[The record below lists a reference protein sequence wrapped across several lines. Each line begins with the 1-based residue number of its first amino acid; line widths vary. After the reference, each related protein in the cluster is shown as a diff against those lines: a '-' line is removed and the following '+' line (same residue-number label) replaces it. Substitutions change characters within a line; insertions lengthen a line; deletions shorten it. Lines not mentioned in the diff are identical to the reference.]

1 MEAIPENEVAL
12 LLILAGPAGSGKT
25 TLCDRLVDENGHLE
39 RVVTCTTRAPREGE
53 IDGVDYYFFS
63 DDQFDAKV
71 EDEEFLEWA
80 HVHTYRYGTLKSTI
94 EAKLEDDVDLVMNI
108 DVQGVASVQEAARNQ
123 PMIGQRLVTV
133 FIMPASFD
141 ELKGASGE
149 EARMTKWR
157 SLVESSP
164 PKRKSSNG
172 DPSIT
177 FCVPSRKPKIFRRSQ
192 AFGRPKNG
200 GLLDTCKWQRGRD
213 WPSIS

>member
-71 EDEEFLEWA
+71 EDGEFLEWA

-141 ELKGASGE
+141 ELRERLRGRGKDDELEISCRIESAE
-149 EARMTKWR
+149 KEIEQWR
-157 SLVESSP
+157 SFDYLLRSKSKAEDFSAIASIWRAE
-164 PKRKSSNG
+164 KRR
-172 DPSIT
+172 
-177 FCVPSRKPKIFRRSQ
+177 VARY
-192 AFGRPKNG
+192 
-200 GLLDTCKWQRGRD
+200 L
-213 WPSIS
+213 

>member
-1 MEAIPENEVAL
+1 METIPENEVAL

-71 EDEEFLEWA
+71 EDGEFLEWA

-141 ELKGASGE
+141 ELKERLRGRGKDDELEISCRIESAE
-149 EARMTKWR
+149 KEIEQWR
-157 SLVESSP
+157 SFDYLLRSKSKAEDFSAIASIWRAE
-164 PKRKSSNG
+164 KRR
-172 DPSIT
+172 
-177 FCVPSRKPKIFRRSQ
+177 VARY
-192 AFGRPKNG
+192 
-200 GLLDTCKWQRGRD
+200 L
-213 WPSIS
+213 

>member
-1 MEAIPENEVAL
+1 METIPENELAI
-12 LLILAGPAGSGKT
+12 LLILSGPAGIGKT
-25 TLCDRLVDENGHLE
+25 TLCDRVVDENGHLE

-71 EDEEFLEWA
+71 EDGEFLEWD

-108 DVQGVASVQEAARNQ
+108 DVQGVASGQEAARNQ

-141 ELKGASGE
+141 ELKERLRGRGKDDELEISCRIESAE
-149 EARMTKWR
+149 KEIEQWR
-157 SLVESSP
+157 SFDYLLRSKSKAEDFSAIASIWRAE
-164 PKRKSSNG
+164 KRR
-172 DPSIT
+172 
-177 FCVPSRKPKIFRRSQ
+177 VARY
-192 AFGRPKNG
+192 
-200 GLLDTCKWQRGRD
+200 L
-213 WPSIS
+213 